1 MSDPLPILPP
11 DDSLDDTIAEE
22 IAAEACARHPQASPE
37 LRDRFVRLFISQ
49 LTGDASP
56 PGLIGDEELAQHLG
70 RDRRRISEDAARA
83 IRRLRLQATPAA
95 RSLARAYLSSLQ
107 SEI

>member
-1 MSDPLPILPP
+1 MPDPRPILPP
-11 DDSLDDTIAEE
+11 DDSLDEQIAEE

-37 LRDRFVRLFISQ
+37 TRDCYVRLFIAQ

-56 PGLIGDEELAQHLG
+56 PGIIGDEELAQHLG

-83 IRRLRLQATPAA
+83 LRRLQATPTA
-95 RSLARAYLSSLQ
+95 RDLARAYLLGKAES
-107 SEI
+107 